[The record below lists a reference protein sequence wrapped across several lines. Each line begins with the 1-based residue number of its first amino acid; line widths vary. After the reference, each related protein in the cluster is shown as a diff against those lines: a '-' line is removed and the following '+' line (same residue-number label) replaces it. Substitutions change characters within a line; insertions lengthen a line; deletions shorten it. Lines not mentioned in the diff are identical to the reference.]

1 MLSLLVEIGWVGC
14 GAEVEEDFGEE
25 IILVNYIE

>member
-1 MLSLLVEIGWVGC
+1 MLQRLVETGP
-14 GAEVEEDFGEE
+14 GAEVEEESGEE

>member
-1 MLSLLVEIGWVGC
+1 MLLLPVETGWGV
-14 GAEVEEDFGEE
+14 EVEEDSDEE

>member
-1 MLSLLVEIGWVGC
+1 MLLLLAEIGW
-14 GAEVEEDFGEE
+14 GAEVEEESDEE

>member
-1 MLSLLVEIGWVGC
+1 MLLQLVETGR

>member
-1 MLSLLVEIGWVGC
+1 MLPRLVETGR
-14 GAEVEEDFGEE
+14 GAEVEEDSGEE

>member
-1 MLSLLVEIGWVGC
+1 MLLQLVETGW
-14 GAEVEEDFGEE
+14 GAEVEEESDEE

>member
-1 MLSLLVEIGWVGC
+1 MLMLPVETGRGV
-14 GAEVEEDFGEE
+14 EVEEDSGEE